1 MLDMSEFFHH
11 PLSARVKHISEVL
24 IFFYEGI
31 DLSCCD
37 YMRMALVDFEDCDPC
52 C

>member
-1 MLDMSEFFHH
+1 MLNMSEFFHH

-24 IFFYEGI
+24 IFDEGI
-31 DLSCCD
+31 DLSYKD
-37 YMRMALVDFEDCDPC
+37 YMRMALSDFEDCDPC